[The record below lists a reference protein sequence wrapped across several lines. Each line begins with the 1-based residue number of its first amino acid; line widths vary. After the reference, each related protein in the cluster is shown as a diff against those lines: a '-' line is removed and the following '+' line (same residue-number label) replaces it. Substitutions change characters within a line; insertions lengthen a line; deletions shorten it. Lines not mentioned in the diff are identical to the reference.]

1 MYKLHERTNFNFI
14 QTLIWLSNFI
24 FKWFFFFFELVWYLF
39 INYIVELNKPG
50 FNIWVGVNFW
60 VSRFNLKKTKS
71 NDNSFLS
78 ISDSKLISIFFF
90 DESLL
95 IKYNLYDFLNN
106 LFLKKILFL
115 KIILLKYNYKVELF
129 YIFMFIRNS
138 IRLRQT
144 SLGFYTYINNST
156 TIQDSFNLLRTYLF
170 TGLKSLWK
178 GIKFWILPILLLLLV
193 IYFGLIS
200 KILPFNKV
208 VFVWVA
214 FFMIFYWLV
223 SGFVFFFKKYQY
235 GKYTSALQRFWR
247 RSYILF
253 WLLESS
259 LLVVFVYLTFIASQE
274 SFYMFDEIQVYKTH
288 LFSWKIFFLKIFP
301 IVILLLLA
309 YFFLLTIKW
318 NIFSK
323 HSVWLL
329 LFTFILTYVI
339 WLEFYQFFH
348 ISNFYG
354 NLVWNYD
361 VDERMWNLEL
371 ETRRTRIVNHYIM
384 WLLILKFWHLLF
396 VYVFWI
402 FFILRSFEKISVK
415 YPLYSANHQNL
426 IILFLMN
433 WLCMFPWIKIYFR
446 KFLDMP
452 YFWFYVN
459 NRNLLFR
466 LFFNDVKIFWNVF
479 STQPKLNYLSTDGVF
494 MRTPFFSWMET
505 NKYLIYNQTKKHF
518 IRNQIIDLFNTF

>member
-1 MYKLHERTNFNFI
+1 MSKLCSNSNFVVI
-14 QTLIWLSNFI
+14 QTLIWFKSFF
-24 FKWFFFFFELVWYLF
+24 FKWFFFLIELTWYLF
-39 INYIVELNKPG
+39 INYIVDLNNSR
-50 FNIWVGVNFW
+50 FNIWAGGYFW
-60 VSRFNLKKTKS
+60 IKRLNSEKTKLS
-71 NDNSFLS
+71 YQLFLKSGDLKFTSS
-78 ISDSKLISIFFF
+78 ILF
-90 DESLL
+90 DEFCFV
-95 IKYNLYDFLNN
+95 KYNLYDFLDSYTSKKL
-106 LFLKKILFL
+106 LFW
-115 KIILLKYNYKVELF
+115 KIIFFKYNYKTELF
-129 YIFMFIRNS
+129 YFFISTRTQM
-138 IRLRQT
+138 RLKQT
-144 SLGFYTYINNST
+144 SLGFYTYANNLNIIRDTFTS
-156 TIQDSFNLLRTYLF
+156 LKTYLF
-170 TGLKSLWK
+170 VGSKFLWK
-178 GIKFWILPILLLLLV
+178 GVKFWILPISLMLLI

-200 KILPFNKV
+200 KVLPFNKV
-208 VFVWVA
+208 VFVWIA
-214 FFMIFYWLV
+214 FSMIIYWLI

-235 GKYTSALQRFWR
+235 GKYTSVIQRFWR

-259 LLVVFVYLTFIASQE
+259 LLLVFVYLTFIASQE
-274 SFYMFDEIQVYKTH
+274 SFYMFDEIQIYKTH

-318 NIFSK
+318 NIFPK

-339 WLEFYQFFH
+339 WLEFYQFYH
-348 ISNFYG
+348 ITNFYG

-361 VDERMWNLEL
+361 GDERMWNLEL
-371 ETRRTRIVNHYIM
+371 EIRRTRIVNHYIM

-402 FFILRSFEKISVK
+402 FFILRNMEKTSVR
-415 YPLYSANHQNL
+415 YPLYAANQQNL

-433 WLCMFPWIKIYFR
+433 WLYMFPWIKIYFR

-466 LFFNDVKIFWNVF
+466 LFFNDIKIFWDAF
-479 STQPKLNYLSTDGVF
+479 FTKFKLNFLNTSKIF
-494 MRTPFFSWMET
+494 ISSPFFYWIET

-518 IRNQIIDLFNTF
+518 IRNQIINIFNIV